1 MVRSWGKSTKKSATR
16 RLQKLKDCRW
26 RELPILFVFGKIP
39 ISVRTL
45 SNDKLVLPVSS
56 SEQAGYQIWPI
67 RPLTLRAK
75 GIEAAPR
82 IAELPANPSQ
92 PFLKRGP
99 FRIRAL
105 EKMFHSFYS
114 LRGFAGAWQLSG
126 S

>member
-1 MVRSWGKSTKKSATR
+1 MTY
-16 RLQKLKDCRW
+16 
-26 RELPILFVFGKIP
+26 
-39 ISVRTL
+39 
-45 SNDKLVLPVSS
+45 SS
-56 SEQAGYQIWPI
+56 SDTE
-67 RPLTLRAK
+67 AK

-114 LRGFAGAWQLSG
+114 LRGLLEHDNLVAARVGQT
-126 S
+126 